1 MGFPEIG
8 CALTA
13 FWQNWEHSREK
24 EARKCLEM
32 KGETLD
38 LEGWKPSSS
47 QPERQSNKQSSES
60 SRICSAESSSRPTEL
75 LRHKKHRYMFLV
87 SDQSQ
92 QILLHQKTHRQ
103 KTGEK
108 CLLLSIVWHLPKGQ
122 GSGFPKRPP
131 ASCETSRGGP
141 SESRGQSHSLSTHPV
156 KKESQVSHH
165 QTYGKSRFEGSGHR
179 PMFSSYSL
187 LLVQD
192 FSYQAKVLSMN
203 FNFTRQAWLS
213 VLPDSENEFG

>member
-92 QILLHQKTHRQ
+92 QILLHKKTHRQ
-103 KTGEK
+103 KTEEK
-108 CLLLSIVWHLPKGQ
+108 NVC
-122 GSGFPKRPP
+122 
-131 ASCETSRGGP
+131 C
-141 SESRGQSHSLSTHPV
+141 
-156 KKESQVSHH
+156 
-165 QTYGKSRFEGSGHR
+165 
-179 PMFSSYSL
+179 
-187 LLVQD
+187 
-192 FSYQAKVLSMN
+192 
-203 FNFTRQAWLS
+203 S
-213 VLPDSENEFG
+213 VLCDTYQKARDPVARKGHQLPARRQEEVPQSQEVKVTRYQPTRWKKKVR